1 MSYLKHKNHTQ
12 HQDEYININT
22 IFKLAYIIHTDFNKR
37 MTTTCSAYFTYN
49 ASKKRDQNRIISMC
63 FGKKNKIKDK
73 SHNCQVSH
81 HGFFLASASLH
92 YLLCKI
98 RFSIRNCIPL
108 GSENFRSFLDLQAY
122 TYQQSFEQSLAAIEF
137 QGEVGLFAL
146 FCCFFFF
153 LKRHTSTYHRLLFT
167 FIIFI
172 TLLLIMGKMF
182 KNKLTFLHQTLSFQ
196 SAAK

>member
-153 LKRHTSTYHRLLFT
+153 FKKTHKHISQASFYFYYFYNSVTDY
-167 FIIFI
+167 
-172 TLLLIMGKMF
+172 GKDV
-182 KNKLTFLHQTLSFQ
+182 
-196 SAAK
+196 